1 MQIVDILSPERI
13 LCHVQAT
20 SKKRVLE
27 YFSKLL
33 ATEMHDIGNREIY
46 DSLLTR
52 ERLGSTSIGH
62 GVAIPHARVSEC
74 NVTLGAFLQLETGVD
89 YEAIDRQPVDLLF
102 ALLVPE
108 ECTQEHLD
116 LLATLAEMFGDPEF
130 RKQLRET
137 EDCDE
142 KFHILT
148 QWQTLNN

>member
-33 ATEMHDIGNREIY
+33 ATEMHDISNREIY
-46 DSLLTR
+46 DNLLTR
-52 ERLGSTSIGH
+52 ERLGSTSIGR
-62 GVAIPHARVSEC
+62 GVAIPHARVSQC

-89 YEAIDRQPVDLLF
+89 YEAIDHQPVDLLF

-116 LLATLAEMFGDPEF
+116 LLATLAEMFSDANF
-130 RKQLRET
+130 RQQLREI
-137 EDCDE
+137 EDCDD
-142 KFHILT
+142 KFHLLT